1 MGHEHL
7 IQQQHVILIHK
18 KSLLGPTLL
27 SCLKTNI
34 SKRRAKEGGKE
45 KEKEKNSKKNDVF
58 PYWLRRKNT
67 KNEKSWEKNL
77 PRLTN
82 FYPLN
87 LRRKPERKERKR
99 ELSS

>member
-7 IQQQHVILIHK
+7 IQHQHVILIHK

-67 KNEKSWEKNL
+67 KNGKRREKNL

-87 LRRKPERKERKR
+87 L
-99 ELSS
+99 